1 MRVEGMDAQ
10 KVKFVDRA
18 PEVPLP
24 VQNQQKT
31 VPGKKTEDNK
41 TEVISDRVVIG
52 AIEKANKAMVAA
64 SRELEFTIHE
74 KTKEIMVKVIDTE
87 TKEVIREIPS

>member
-41 TEVISDRVVIG
+41 TGNFR
-52 AIEKANKAMVAA
+52 
-64 SRELEFTIHE
+64 
-74 KTKEIMVKVIDTE
+74 
-87 TKEVIREIPS
+87 